1 MRRTIHMARMRIIVN
16 PAAGAGKTAKKWPQ
30 IMVLLKSLGLDFEHD
45 VTEAPGHA
53 MELAKS
59 AVGKGYETVVSVG
72 GDGTIHEIV
81 NGLHEAGGSSDVAVG
96 IVNTGTGADYIRTI
110 GVPRRYKEACK
121 CLLSKNRRV
130 VDLGIVEYTKGGQ
143 RKKRLFVNFAGIG
156 FDAEVVRATTEKF
169 KALGDMPSYLM
180 GLFSTLMSY
189 ENRDVSIVVD
199 GEHGERRICTIMLN
213 NGRYAG
219 GGMLPAPNADPGD
232 GFFDVVIIDN
242 ITKPDLIVS
251 IPRIYRGTHLT
262 HPKVTL
268 MRAREVEIKP
278 KLTSAV
284 QADGELLGE
293 TPVKF
298 SVLPAALRVIV

>member
-1 MRRTIHMARMRIIVN
+1 MQIIVN

-30 IMVLLKSLGLDFEHD
+30 IMTLLKNLGLDFKHD
-45 VTEAPGHA
+45 MTEAPGHA
-53 MELAKS
+53 VELAKA
-59 AVGKGYETVVSVG
+59 AVKKGYKLIVSVG

-81 NGLHEAGGSSDVAVG
+81 NGLYEAGGAAEVAVG
-96 IVNTGTGADYIRTI
+96 IVNTGTGADYIRTL
-110 GVPRRYKEACK
+110 GVPRRYKDACK
-121 CLLSKNRRV
+121 CLLSPGRRT
-130 VDLGIVEYTKGGQ
+130 VDLGVVEYTKGGH

-189 ENRDVSIVVD
+189 ENRDVSIRID
-199 GEHGERRICTIMLN
+199 GELGERRICTVMLN

-219 GGMLPAPNADPGD
+219 GGMMPAPNADPGD
-232 GFFDVVIIDN
+232 GFFDLVIIDD
-242 ITKPDLIVS
+242 ITKPDLIMS

-268 MRAREVEIKP
+268 MRVREVEIIP
-278 KLTSAV
+278 ALTSAV

-293 TPVKF
+293 APARFT
-298 SVLPAALRVIV
+298 VLPAALQVII